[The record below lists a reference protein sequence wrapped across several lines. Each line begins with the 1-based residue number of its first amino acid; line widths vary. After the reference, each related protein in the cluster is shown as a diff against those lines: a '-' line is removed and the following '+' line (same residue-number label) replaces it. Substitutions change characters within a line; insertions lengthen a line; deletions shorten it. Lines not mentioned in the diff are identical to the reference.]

1 MNRDP
6 RQRQNSKGNPA
17 SGGGKRI
24 ESLQKITEQISSDRN
39 ELAEF
44 FHDLFDPETA
54 RHTWNILAS
63 RFRVFL
69 GDTFNTIIQSKESIL
84 KGVVVGILLVFLALL
99 QTTLFG
105 VIRPFGAT
113 PDLMLSFAMAVA
125 VTEGRRWGAVWG
137 IIAGVVIE
145 SLGVPDFYLMP
156 LLYMLMAYFTGVI
169 CRHYLTESAAVRGIL
184 AASAIP
190 FKCLFSWVYTFFSPI
205 YITNIE
211 AFGEIILP
219 EAAATLLLSA
229 PVHLLVFLCMKP
241 FHRTRADM
249 VADR

>member
-6 RQRQNSKGNPA
+6 RRKQNNRRPA
-17 SGGGKRI
+17 SKDGRRVPPP
-24 ESLQKITEQISSDRN
+24 QKKPSFKEDV
-39 ELAEF
+39 AEF
-44 FHDLFDPETA
+44 FRELFDPDTTRA
-54 RHTWNILAS
+54 VLKNLLVRI
-63 RFRVFL
+63 RIFL
-69 GDTFNTIIQSKESIL
+69 GDAVNTVVQSKESII
-84 KGVVVGILLVFLALL
+84 KGVVVAVLLVFLALL

-105 VIRPFGAT
+105 TIRPFGGT

-125 VTEGRRWGAVWG
+125 VTEGRKWGAVWG

-145 SLGVPDFYLMP
+145 SLGLPEFYLIP
-156 LLYMLMAYFTGVI
+156 LLYMPAAYFTGVI

-184 AASAIP
+184 SLCVIP
-190 FKCLFSWVYTFFSPI
+190 FRCLFSWVYTLLSPG
-205 YITNIE
+205 YITGGE
-211 AFGEIILP
+211 AFLEVILP

-249 VADR
+249 VAGR